1 MSLLVDGAMG
11 QIKCNCSKGKHKTDA
26 LSKLLRL
33 DEDVKV
39 GFLQLLCKHAEYVRS
54 GGEIS
59 KIIHD
64 QVEQQLQQMSA
75 I

>member
-1 MSLLVDGAMG
+1 MSLLVGGATG
-11 QIKCNCSKGKHKTDA
+11 QIKSNCSKGKCKRDT

-54 GGEIS
+54 GREIS
-59 KIIHD
+59 EIIHN